1 MRCTR
6 GIAQRAKAR
15 PYSDLAGTLPRN
27 NIIVVLHH
35 TVRSHNAQRK
45 SEKFL
50 SEHTEPPWYKRRV
63 ITLRLQRQ
71 TLALSVPHKQGVPP

>member
-27 NIIVVLHH
+27 NIIAVLHH

-45 SEKFL
+45 SEKFSL
-50 SEHTEPPWYKRRV
+50 SILNLHCISDESSPFAFSC
-63 ITLRLQRQ
+63 Q